1 MRWLNA
7 ALGGLVSAI
16 LYPFRGLP
24 AIVGLTFVAL
34 LTSIAILLVFR
45 AASDQKALRRVKNR
59 ITAGILEIRL
69 FRDDLRTIFRAQGD
83 ILRHSLTYM
92 RLSLVPML
100 WVIVPILLLMIQLQF
115 HYGYRPLEPGE
126 DVIVKAE
133 LTGEIPSIYA
143 AELTL
148 SSSAGLE
155 IATPLLLLPLERE
168 ADWRIDALADGSHEL
183 LLEAAGLEL
192 AKRVVVGKHSGALS
206 PRRPS
211 AGLLDQLLYPVEPPV
226 PGDGPV
232 ASIEIAYETATV
244 SLLGWDTH
252 WMIVFFIL
260 TIVFAF
266 ALQKPLRVTI

>member
-1 MRWLNA
+1 MRLLNV

-24 AIVGLTFVAL
+24 PIVGLTFVSLITA
-34 LTSIAILLVFR
+34 IAILLVFR
-45 AASDQKALRRVKNR
+45 ATSDQKALRRVKNR

-69 FRDDLRTIFRAQGD
+69 FRDDLRAIFRAQWD

-115 HYGYRPLEPGE
+115 HYGYRPLQVGE
-126 DVIVKAE
+126 SVIVRSS
-133 LTGEIPSIYA
+133 LTGA
-143 AELTL
+143 APADAVELSLRT
-148 SSSAGLE
+148 SSAVDVE
-155 IATPLLLLPLERE
+155 TPLLFLSEQGE
-168 ADWRIDALADGSHEL
+168 ASWRIGARGEGSHEL
-183 LLEAAGLEL
+183 RVRAGDLEL
-192 AKRVVVGKHSGALS
+192 VKTVSVGRPDGLIS

-211 AGLLDQLLYPVEPPV
+211 ARLLDQLLYPVEPPV
-226 PGDGPV
+226 PGAG
-232 ASIEIAYETATV
+232 SITSIDVAYETGTV
-244 SLLGWDTH
+244 SLLGWKTH
-252 WMIVFFIL
+252 WMVIFFIQ

>member
-7 ALGGLVSAI
+7 ALGGLVSAV

-24 AIVGLTFVAL
+24 PIVGLTFVAL

-45 AASDQKALRRVKNR
+45 ATSDQKALRRVKNR
-59 ITAGILEIRL
+59 ITAGILEILL
-69 FRDDLRTIFRAQGD
+69 FRDDLRTILRAQRD

-100 WVIVPILLLMIQLQF
+100 WVIVPIVLLMIQLQF

-126 DVIVKAE
+126 AAIVRAE
-133 LTGEIPSIYA
+133 LAGEGASIQV

-148 SSSAGLE
+148 SASAGLE
-155 IATPLLLLPLERE
+155 IATPLLLLPAEGE
-168 ADWRIDALADGSHEL
+168 ADWRIDAITDGSHEL
-183 LLEAAGLEL
+183 LVGADGLQL
-192 AKRVVVGKHSGALS
+192 AKRVVVGRHGGAIS

-226 PGDGPV
+226 PGTASVTAIDV
-232 ASIEIAYETATV
+232 AYPTATV

>member
-7 ALGGLVSAI
+7 ALGGLVSAV

-24 AIVGLTFVAL
+24 PIVGLTFVAL

-45 AASDQKALRRVKNR
+45 ATSDQKALRRVKNR
-59 ITAGILEIRL
+59 ITAGILEILL
-69 FRDDLRTIFRAQGD
+69 FRDDLRTIFRAQWD

-100 WVIVPILLLMIQLQF
+100 WVIVPIVLLMIQLQF
-115 HYGYRPLEPGE
+115 HYGYRPLQPGE
-126 DVIVKAE
+126 EAIVKA
-133 LTGEIPSIYA
+133 
-143 AELTL
+143 TL
-148 SSSAGLE
+148 SADGWADDVELILSAVGPVE
-155 IATPLLLLPLERE
+155 VETPLLLLPGEGE
-168 ADWRIDALADGSHEL
+168 ADWRIGARGEGKHELHLSVDALDLVKTVA
-183 LLEAAGLEL
+183 
-192 AKRVVVGKHSGALS
+192 VGRQGGAIS

-211 AGLLDQLLYPVEPPV
+211 ASLLDQLLYPVEAPV

-232 ASIEIAYETATV
+232 GSIEVAYETATV
-244 SLLGWDTH
+244 GLAGWDTH
-252 WMIVFFIL
+252 WMVVFFIL